1 MAKDTMQAVNQ
12 AEQDARQTVLR
23 AKEEG
28 EQLVTKAQEQ
38 GKQAI
43 ADAVKEAK
51 KKADVLRGVARADAE
66 KLHAQSAQALQQA
79 QESLQNSAGEIRDQV
94 RLEIRKIVLGQP

>member
-12 AEQDARQTVLR
+12 AEQDARQAVLR

-28 EQLVTKAQEQ
+28 EQLVAKAAQQ
-38 GKQAI
+38 GKDAVSN
-43 ADAVKEAK
+43 AVKEAK

-66 KLHAQSAQALQQA
+66 KLHAQSAQTLQDT
-79 QESLQNSAGEIRDQV
+79 QERLKASAGEAREKV
-94 RLEIRKIVLGQP
+94 AGEIRKIVLGQP

>member
-12 AEQDARQTVLR
+12 AEQQARQTVLR

-28 EQLVTKAQEQ
+28 EQLAAKAAEA

-43 ADAVKEAK
+43 ADAVKEAG

-66 KLHAQSAQALQQA
+66 KLRAQSV
-79 QESLQNSAGEIRDQV
+79 QELQNTKERLRQSAAEAKDKV
-94 RLEIRKIVLGQP
+94 SAELKKIVLGQP